1 MKISLGQHE
10 TASSSIVEAWI
21 EPNRPAYRGGAVRD
35 NGFLCVTDHGNT
47 QLRLESTSED
57 SWKLMDAVGVELGR
71 QLWEERRRYDR
82 EPFFKVYDHA
92 QYGRL
97 YFTPWVI
104 EGEEPSVAFHTRPD
118 GRYPKEGAVIP
129 EDKAADQL
137 RALFAHENLARHGG
151 LIPDTHQIGEAIAQS
166 QRVVDAVIAAR
177 AEYSAVVDWDF
188 DKRLNAVMMAATG
201 RKPLTSESEI
211 QRYEALSSWAQ
222 RPDLYSFSGGDT
234 PEFYRW
240 FEYGGKKRLEPLTS
254 EQLTAHLRDERG
266 YSTEEA
272 EYAGRRESVSGED
285 WDWFKDKRLGLL
297 REPVQVLH
305 DLIRHE
311 EAQPTPNREWLD
323 KAFKAGDFCA
333 TIPVGPAKVLDAIQ
347 EFTASSQ
354 RGYVLAHQRD
364 DHEATQRELVA
375 LANDPV
381 YRKAVAAASLL
392 QDPRN
397 GLAIEAAHP
406 VNRALAVYADL
417 HENNLARIEALSAG
431 DKVAAA
437 RHVED
442 GDELLGQYHRAEAV
456 IGFTEPEEPQAQEP
470 AAERDD
476 DYDFSP

>member
-10 TASSSIVEAWI
+10 TANGGAVDAWI

-35 NGFLCVTDHGNT
+35 NGFLCVAVQDGP
-47 QLRLESTSED
+47 QMRLESTSED
-57 SWKLMDAVGVELGR
+57 SWKLTDAVGIELGR
-71 QLWEERRRYDR
+71 KLWEERRRYDR
-82 EPFFKVYDHA
+82 EPYYMAYDHA

-97 YFTPWVI
+97 YFTPWAV
-104 EGEEPSVAFHTRPD
+104 EGSEPSIAFHTRPD

-129 EDKAADQL
+129 DDKAPEQL
-137 RALFAHENLARHGG
+137 RALFAHENLSRHGG
-151 LIPDTHQIGEAIAQS
+151 LIPDTHQIAEAIEQS

-201 RKPLTSESEI
+201 RKPLTDENDIE
-211 QRYEALSSWAQ
+211 RYEALSSWAQ
-222 RPDLYSFSGGDT
+222 RPDLHSFTTDE

-240 FEYGGKKRLEPLTS
+240 FEHGGKARLEPLTA
-254 EQLTAHLRDERG
+254 EQLTTYLRDERG
-266 YSTEEA
+266 YPA
-272 EYAGRRESVSGED
+272 EQAERTGQMESVSRED

-311 EAQPTPNREWLD
+311 EAQPNPNREWLD

-333 TIPVGPAKVLDAIQ
+333 TLPVGPAKVLDAIQ
-347 EFTASSQ
+347 EFTAASQ
-354 RGYVLAHQRD
+354 RDYVLAHQRD

-417 HENNLARIEALSAG
+417 HENNLARIAALSAG
-431 DKVAAA
+431 DKDAAA

-456 IGFTEPEEPQAQEP
+456 IGFAEPEEPQAQEP

-476 DYDFSP
+476 DYDFAP